1 MNKTKKY
8 LATLVAGLAL
18 TVTAGSML
26 IASPDTRSVD
36 VTIGPVTAV
45 PSASATDE
53 DIVEVAAQA
62 GTFETLLA
70 AAKAAGLV
78 ETLKGDGPLTV
89 FAPTDDAFAALPEG
103 TVPALLED
111 EEKLRAVLTY
121 HVVAGKVTAEQVV
134 KLDRAETVNGQS
146 LRIRVDDGTVRVND
160 AKVLKADVM
169 ASNGVIHVI
178 DRVLIPGSK
187 EKSAGY

>member
-1 MNKTKKY
+1 MKSTKQY
-8 LATLVAGLAL
+8 LATLVVGLAL
-18 TVTAGSML
+18 TATAGSML
-26 IASPDTRSVD
+26 IASPETRSVD
-36 VTIGPVTAV
+36 VTIGPVTPV
-45 PSASATDE
+45 PSVTDE

-62 GTFETLLA
+62 GTFETLIA

-89 FAPTDDAFAALPEG
+89 FAPTDEAFEALPEG

-146 LRIRVDDGTVRVND
+146 VRIRVDDGTVRVND
-160 AKVLKADVM
+160 AKVVKADVM

-178 DRVLIPGSK
+178 DKVLIPGSK

>member
-1 MNKTKKY
+1 MTDSKTY
-8 LATLVAGLAL
+8 RRTIVAGLAL
-18 TVTAGSML
+18 VALTAGLLATGSEARATGL
-26 IASPDTRSVD
+26 TLDPVD
-36 VTIGPVTAV
+36 AVTP
-45 PSASATDE
+45 DE

-89 FAPTDDAFAALPEG
+89 FAPTDEAFEALPEG

-121 HVVAGKVTAEQVV
+121 HVVAGKVTAEKVV

-146 LRIRVDDGTVRVND
+146 LRIRVDDGTVRVDD
-160 AKVLKADVM
+160 AKVVKADVM

-178 DRVLIPGSK
+178 DKVLIPGSK
-187 EKSAGY
+187 EKSSGY